1 MLSSQVDTGA
11 YATAVLNPDG
21 RAKGKPTV
29 QMSPTRLCEHNAA
42 PDRAMDPGEMGQDT
56 ERLVQLASKGDGLLV
71 LEEAVD
77 DGSVVKTAGTL
88 FLTALEVMLLFVQY
102 SFVYVLRVIYR
113 WWRR

>member
-1 MLSSQVDTGA
+1 
-11 YATAVLNPDG
+11 
-21 RAKGKPTV
+21 
-29 QMSPTRLCEHNAA
+29 
-42 PDRAMDPGEMGQDT
+42 
-56 ERLVQLASKGDGLLV
+56 LV

-102 SFVYVLRVIYR
+102 RFVYVLRVIYR